1 MDDIYHHNQKRW
13 DMLASANAL
22 FSRPAL
28 RLDAEGARRRI
39 DPEGRLGAV
48 QGKRVLC
55 LASGGGQQTA
65 AFALL
70 GAEVTVLEIAEGQ
83 PDPDPQGAAPY
94 RVAIQ
99 TRPGANR
106 PPASP

>member
-55 LASGGGQQTA
+55 LASGGGQQSA

-70 GAEVTVLEIAEGQ
+70 GAEVTVLDIAEGQ
-83 PDPDPQGAAPY
+83 LERDRQ
-94 RVAIQ
+94 VA
-99 TRPGANR
+99 
-106 PPASP
+106 